1 MSCKYKYFIKSDPK
15 KEQVGVVEAIS
26 SQEAR
31 VKAAG
36 RKKIDVDAF
45 SNLFEIEKL
54 QYGERDKW
62 KR

>member
-26 SQEAR
+26 PQEAR
-31 VKAAG
+31 AKAAG

-54 QYGERDKW
+54 
-62 KR
+62 